1 VLPLTQDSTLIWP
14 GWDTNGVKTGPFTDV
29 SIHITSV
36 SGPGAVF
43 LYSQDS
49 MGHLKSLFTDGGY
62 QFPNTIREET
72 PAHTHA
78 QWTFTQ
84 KGIYVLKAYAEARNP
99 QTGVTIKTATVPYV
113 FQVGDV
119 SIGDVFC
126 GVGDDTST
134 AATASAKAAA
144 KAAAQA
150 KAKAKGA
157 QSGDGQSGA
166 RSGAGASG
174 SLGGGAGSPWAY
186 AGIGAGSVALAGGI
200 ALGTAVLIRRRNM
213 QLAALADA

>member
-1 VLPLTQDSTLIWP
+1 
-14 GWDTNGVKTGPFTDV
+14 VKTGPFTDV

-36 SGPGAVF
+36 SGPGSVF
-43 LYSQDS
+43 LYSEDS

-84 KGIYVLKAYAEARNP
+84 KGVYVLKAYAEARNP

-126 GVGDDTST
+126 NVGDDTST
-134 AATASAKAAA
+134 AATASADDVAKAEAAEKAEEEASA
-144 KAAAQA
+144 KAAAQAKA

-166 RSGAGASG
+166 QSGAGAFG
-174 SLGGGAGSPWAY
+174 PLGDGAGSPWAY

-200 ALGTAVLIRRRNM
+200 ALGATVLIRRRNM
-213 QLAALADA
+213 QLAALANA